1 MVSAVESSSSGGFTT
16 SDVDVELA
24 TLGSPVVAT
33 VVVVLVVTVSVVVV
47 DTADFVDT
55 LSVFGIL
62 AVKEIKAFF
71 LVVFGMDA
79 TAQPKRP
86 IQFLA
91 QSFETFATSDSA
103 L

>member
-33 VVVVLVVTVSVVVV
+33 VVVVVVTVSVVVV
-47 DTADFVDT
+47 DTADFVDSP
-55 LSVFGIL
+55 SVFGIL

-86 IQFLA
+86 IQFLTP
-91 QSFETFATSDSA
+91 SFGTFATSDSA

>member
-33 VVVVLVVTVSVVVV
+33 VVVVVVTVSVVVV
-47 DTADFVDT
+47 DTADFVDSP
-55 LSVFGIL
+55 SVFGIL
-62 AVKEIKAFF
+62 AVKEIKACF

>member
-33 VVVVLVVTVSVVVV
+33 VVVVVVTVSVVVV
-47 DTADFVDT
+47 DTADFVDSP
-55 LSVFGIL
+55 SVFGIL

>member
-33 VVVVLVVTVSVVVV
+33 VVVVVVTVSVVVV
-47 DTADFVDT
+47 DTADFVDSP
-55 LSVFGIL
+55 SVFGIL
-62 AVKEIKAFF
+62 AVKEIKACF

-86 IQFLA
+86 IQFLTP
-91 QSFETFATSDSA
+91 SFGTFATSDSA